1 MSGATRHAEVI
12 VVGGGQAGMAAGYY
26 LSRAGIG
33 LLILDAG
40 SRAGEAWRQRWDTL
54 ELFTPARYSSLPG
67 MRFPGS
73 PGHYPGKDEVAGY
86 LHAYARAFALPVH
99 YNTRVT
105 ALEHTAGGYR
115 LNSSAGRYEAGQ
127 VIVATGAYQ
136 QPWTPPIATGL
147 SGEVTQL
154 HSASY
159 RNPARSPASG
169 CSWPGRPTPAPRS
182 PPTSPVPT
190 RSGCPAA
197 HRSGTCHD
205 ASWASPSTQSAT
217 GSG

>member
-33 LLILDAG
+33 FLILDAG

-86 LHAYARAFALPVH
+86 LHAYARAFALPVR

-105 ALEHTAGGYR
+105 ALEHAAGSYR
-115 LNSSAGRYEAGQ
+115 LNTSAGTYEARAGDRRHRR
-127 VIVATGAYQ
+127 
-136 QPWTPPIATGL
+136 L
-147 SGEVTQL
+147 
-154 HSASY
+154 
-159 RNPARSPASG
+159 
-169 CSWPGRPTPAPRS
+169 
-182 PPTSPVPT
+182 
-190 RSGCPAA
+190 PAA
-197 HRSGTCHD
+197 LDPADRHRARRRSHP
-205 ASWASPSTQSAT
+205 AAQRRLP
-217 GSG
+217 